1 MKKTVQF
8 VALAASLLL
17 PAGGASMA
25 AAASR
30 EREVLVTAIVG
41 SKHPARPRVVVEDV
55 VWTCTGNACTARI
68 RDDPATRQRA
78 CYRLARMMGG
88 VTSFDGPAGAMPAEE
103 LDRCNRRK

>member
-1 MKKTVQF
+1 MKKTIQF

-17 PAGGASMA
+17 PTGGTGMA

-30 EREVLVTAIVG
+30 ERLVSVTAVVE
-41 SKHPARPRVVVEDV
+41 SKHPARPRVVVQDV
-55 VWTCTGNACTARI
+55 LWTCTGNECTARM
-68 RDDPATRQRA
+68 RDDPVTRRRA

-88 VTSFDGPAGAMPAEE
+88 VMSFHGPAGAMPADE